1 MSIKEILST
10 PDIEYYAPVNLCTG
24 KYIADYGNS
33 NIIYENNGYS
43 AEKIIQFAGKDNEK
57 TGISVMK
64 IDIDFTKRISP
75 EILNFI
81 HKFKSVGARLFISF
95 SSAWELLFT
104 SNILTDISLVGITSP
119 AMGRGDI
126 NIPENVRYYNMNDI
140 VSQEILLPNIYENNN
155 NKDENVKN
163 YCEAINRINT
173 YKYKE
178 FEYINKNFDDDNIF
192 AAAVFSDIFNKIGIL
207 SFRMMIDIENSAVIS
222 TVEFVKVWRDIN
234 TSSNVSIENYG
245 PLCGYYDYYVNT
257 GKTAPIVRCLGDV
270 KKEIKDNSLF
280 FMYRILYNMLYDTKK
295 IIDDAPLYFLK
306 FEVITNVGYSEKLFD
321 WENKQFVS
329 YISRKNILSGNT
341 FLNKD
346 LSFGADKQ
354 LGADTKIIQ
363 EYNEIYEIKADKWR
377 SLVNL
382 IEYCTKNKKE
392 YSDNE
397 KDLYTFEFGKSIL
410 KEILSY
416 VFEEKFNKRNLLSC
430 FDTSDGSDIIINRYN
445 NIITYFNDLLMKK
458 TYIKGQEYLKD
469 WTSKDYQVVLLL
481 MIYLANAIS
490 KFERTKYYYCKE
502 WRNTENIIS
511 IFALEDFLNDSYEYN
526 FSPDIVDIVKNVF
539 QNNVLKTFILNKL
552 FPTIY
557 NNNFSIE
564 PSDNIVSYSLSSN
577 LSIGLKYKVANR
589 LENFKYNFHLYYA
602 LSSLFIVEPMK
613 HITIKEE
620 IEREINPEIL
630 FKEVEVNNLMISRE
644 EVENVISEILSENN
658 VDIFSAIDD
667 YGYRSLSYN
676 YSYSS
681 YKEFID
687 VVMSYLSLLI
697 EEKAIENNHD
707 ALVES
712 VKELVKYNL
721 L

>member
-1 MSIKEILST
+1 M
-10 PDIEYYAPVNLCTG
+10 
-24 KYIADYGNS
+24 
-33 NIIYENNGYS
+33 
-43 AEKIIQFAGKDNEK
+43 
-57 TGISVMK
+57 
-64 IDIDFTKRISP
+64 
-75 EILNFI
+75 
-81 HKFKSVGARLFISF
+81 
-95 SSAWELLFT
+95 
-104 SNILTDISLVGITSP
+104 
-119 AMGRGDI
+119 
-126 NIPENVRYYNMNDI
+126 
-140 VSQEILLPNIYENNN
+140 
-155 NKDENVKN
+155 
-163 YCEAINRINT
+163 
-173 YKYKE
+173 
-178 FEYINKNFDDDNIF
+178 
-192 AAAVFSDIFNKIGIL
+192 
-207 SFRMMIDIENSAVIS
+207 
-222 TVEFVKVWRDIN
+222 
-234 TSSNVSIENYG
+234 
-245 PLCGYYDYYVNT
+245 
-257 GKTAPIVRCLGDV
+257 
-270 KKEIKDNSLF
+270 
-280 FMYRILYNMLYDTKK
+280 
-295 IIDDAPLYFLK
+295 
-306 FEVITNVGYSEKLFD
+306 
-321 WENKQFVS
+321 
-329 YISRKNILSGNT
+329 
-341 FLNKD
+341 
-346 LSFGADKQ
+346 
-354 LGADTKIIQ
+354 
-363 EYNEIYEIKADKWR
+363 
-377 SLVNL
+377 
-382 IEYCTKNKKE
+382 
-392 YSDNE
+392 
-397 KDLYTFEFGKSIL
+397 
-410 KEILSY
+410 SY

-445 NIITYFNDLLMKK
+445 NILTYFNDLLMKK

-539 QNNVLKTFILNKL
+539 QNNVLKTFILNQL

-577 LSIGLKYKVANR
+577 LSRSLKYKVANR

-620 IEREINPEIL
+620 IEREINPEML

-712 VKELVKYNL
+712 VKGLVKYNL

>member
-1 MSIKEILST
+1 MGAYFVEKGSTLAYNNLNKIVEHISIK
-10 PDIEYYAPVNLCTG
+10 D
-24 KYIADYGNS
+24 
-33 NIIYENNGYS
+33 
-43 AEKIIQFAGKDNEK
+43 
-57 TGISVMK
+57 
-64 IDIDFTKRISP
+64 
-75 EILNFI
+75 
-81 HKFKSVGARLFISF
+81 
-95 SSAWELLFT
+95 
-104 SNILTDISLVGITSP
+104 
-119 AMGRGDI
+119 
-126 NIPENVRYYNMNDI
+126 
-140 VSQEILLPNIYENNN
+140 
-155 NKDENVKN
+155 
-163 YCEAINRINT
+163 
-173 YKYKE
+173 
-178 FEYINKNFDDDNIF
+178 
-192 AAAVFSDIFNKIGIL
+192 
-207 SFRMMIDIENSAVIS
+207 
-222 TVEFVKVWRDIN
+222 
-234 TSSNVSIENYG
+234 
-245 PLCGYYDYYVNT
+245 
-257 GKTAPIVRCLGDV
+257 
-270 KKEIKDNSLF
+270 
-280 FMYRILYNMLYDTKK
+280 
-295 IIDDAPLYFLK
+295 LK
-306 FEVITNVGYSEKLFD
+306 
-321 WENKQFVS
+321 
-329 YISRKNILSGNT
+329 
-341 FLNKD
+341 
-346 LSFGADKQ
+346 A
-354 LGADTKIIQ
+354 
-363 EYNEIYEIKADKWR
+363 NEIYEIKADKWR

-539 QNNVLKTFILNKL
+539 QNNVLKTFILNQL

-577 LSIGLKYKVANR
+577 LSRSLKYKVANR

-620 IEREINPEIL
+620 IEREINPEML

>member
-1 MSIKEILST
+1 MSIKEILSA
-10 PDIEYYAPVNLCTG
+10 PDIGFYAPVNLCTG
-24 KYIADYGNS
+24 KYVADYGNS
-33 NIIYENNGYS
+33 NIINENQGYS
-43 AEKIIQFAGKDNEK
+43 AEKIIQFAGGDNEK

-75 EILNFI
+75 EILDFI
-81 HKFKSVGARLFISF
+81 NKFKSVGARLFISF

-163 YCEAINRINT
+163 YCEAINRIST

-178 FEYINKNFDDDNIF
+178 SEYIDKNFDDDNIF
-192 AAAVFSDIFNKIGIL
+192 AAAVFLDIFNKIGIL

-222 TVEFVKVWRDIN
+222 TVEFIKAWRDIN
-234 TSSNVSIENYG
+234 TSSNVSIENYI

-257 GKTAPIVRCLGDV
+257 RKTAPIARCFGNV
-270 KKEIKDNSLF
+270 KKEIEDNSLF
-280 FMYRILYNMLYDTKK
+280 FIYRILYNMLYDTKK
-295 IIDDAPLYFLK
+295 TIDDAPLYFLK
-306 FEVITNVGYSEKLFD
+306 LEVTNNAGYAEKLFD

-341 FLNKD
+341 SLNKD
-346 LSFGADKQ
+346 MSFGVDKQ
-354 LGADTKIIQ
+354 LGADTKVIQ
-363 EYNEIYEIKADKWR
+363 EYNEIYKTKANKWR

-382 IEYCTKNKKE
+382 IEYCSKNKKE

-397 KDLYTFEFGKSIL
+397 NDLYTFEFGKSIL

-458 TYIKGQEYLKD
+458 TYIKEQEYLKD

-490 KFERTKYYYCKE
+490 RFERTKYYYCRE
-502 WRNTENIIS
+502 WRNEENIIS
-511 IFALEDFLNDSYEYN
+511 KFALEDFLNDSYEYN
-526 FSPDIVDIVKNVF
+526 FSLDVVDIVKNVF
-539 QNNVLKTFILNKL
+539 KNNVLKTFALNQL

-557 NNNFSIE
+557 SNNFSIE
-564 PSDNIVSYSLSSN
+564 PSDNIVSYN
-577 LSIGLKYKVANR
+577 LSLNLSRGLKYKVANR

-620 IEREINPEIL
+620 IERKINPEIL

-658 VDIFSAIDD
+658 IDIFSVIDE
-667 YGYRSLSYN
+667 YVYCSLSYN
-676 YSYSS
+676 YSSSS
-681 YKEFID
+681 YKEFVD
-687 VVMSYLSLLI
+687 VVMSYLSLLV

-712 VKELVKYNL
+712 VKEIVKYNL